1 MNRFLILLKRE
12 FWEHKG
18 GMLWA
23 PLVVGAVMLGIG
35 ALSALLGPLAGG
47 RGGLRINGQPLLL
60 EGDWLAGPA
69 QQAIADNLA
78 LAVVPAMVPF
88 SLTLALVLFFYTLGA
103 LYDERRDRSLLFW
116 KSMPV
121 SDAATVLSKLA
132 TALLLAPL
140 IAAAVGLTVGLLIA
154 LGAAIGL
161 AALGA
166 SAVLP
171 SLLTNPDIYLAPLA
185 VAALLP
191 VFALWALPSVAWCL
205 AISAWARRAPFLWA
219 AGLPLGLAV
228 LLSWQ
233 EALLDRRF
241 GAEWF
246 WENVVARLFG
256 GFVPGLWFAFS
267 KEWESLTT
275 PEPASQ
281 GLPELIV
288 MSYATLAEP
297 ALWIGLAI
305 GLMLVGVTVR
315 LRRWREDAA

>member
-88 SLTLALVLFFYTLGA
+88 GLTLALVLFFYTLGA

-121 SDAATVLSKLA
+121 SNAATVLSKLA
-132 TALLLAPL
+132 SMALVAPLMTALVGIVVGTL
-140 IAAAVGLTVGLLIA
+140 IAVVAAATMA
-154 LGAAIGL
+154 AFGAN
-161 AALGA
+161 
-166 SAVLP
+166 VLP
-171 SLLTNPDIYLAPLA
+171 ELLTTSDFYLAPLA
-185 VAALLP
+185 VLSIIP
-191 VFALWALPSVAWCL
+191 VYALWALPSIAWCMVV
-205 AISAWARRAPFLWA
+205 SAWAKRAPFLWA
-219 AGLPLGLAV
+219 VGTPVLAGI

-233 EALLDRRF
+233 QAMFDRDL

-246 WENVVARLFG
+246 WEHIVGRLFG
-256 GFVPGLWFAFS
+256 SFLPGMWFAFS
-267 KEWESLTT
+267 DNWERVDDFQ
-275 PEPASQ
+275 PAEQSVF
-281 GLPELIV
+281 ELV
-288 MSYATLAEP
+288 SMSYASLSSP
-297 ALWIGLAI
+297 SLWIGLAAAAA
-305 GLMLVGVTVR
+305 LVAVAIR
-315 LRRWREDAA
+315 LRRWREDA